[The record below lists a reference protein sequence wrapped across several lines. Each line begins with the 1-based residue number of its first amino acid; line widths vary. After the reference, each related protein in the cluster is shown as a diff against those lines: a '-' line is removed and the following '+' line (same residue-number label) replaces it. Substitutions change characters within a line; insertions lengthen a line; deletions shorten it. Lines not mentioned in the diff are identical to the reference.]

1 LPRRCQ
7 SAPGTITAD
16 TAWSHVRI
24 LKDAGEKRGG
34 FSMIMKKS
42 ILSLVAATALGL
54 AVTAAPK
61 PANAVVWWV
70 VPAIAAGVVGGAA
83 VGAATTNA
91 AYAQA
96 DYGPRGA
103 VYVQPTA
110 GCHWARVQT
119 ASGALVRERI
129 CP

>member
-1 LPRRCQ
+1 
-7 SAPGTITAD
+7 
-16 TAWSHVRI
+16 
-24 LKDAGEKRGG
+24 
-34 FSMIMKKS
+34 MIMNKG
-42 ILSLVAATALGL
+42 IVSLVAATAIGL

-96 DYGPRGA
+96 EYGPRGA
-103 VYVQPTA
+103 VYVQPTM

-119 ASGALVRERI
+119 ANGAWVRERI

>member
-1 LPRRCQ
+1 
-7 SAPGTITAD
+7 
-16 TAWSHVRI
+16 
-24 LKDAGEKRGG
+24 
-34 FSMIMKKS
+34 MIMKKT
-42 ILSLVAATALGL
+42 IVSLVAATALGL
-54 AVTAAPK
+54 AVTAAPQ

-96 DYGPRGA
+96 EYGPRGA
-103 VYVQPTA
+103 VYVQPTV

>member
-1 LPRRCQ
+1 MIVKK
-7 SAPGTITAD
+7 TI
-16 TAWSHVRI
+16 V
-24 LKDAGEKRGG
+24 
-34 FSMIMKKS
+34 
-42 ILSLVAATALGL
+42 SLVAAAALGL

-61 PANAVVWWV
+61 PANALAWWV
-70 VPAIAAGVVGGAA
+70 APAIVAGVVGGVA

-96 DYGPRGA
+96 DYAPAGA
-103 VYVQPTA
+103 VYVRPTV

-119 ASGALVRERI
+119 PSGTWVRERI

>member
-1 LPRRCQ
+1 
-7 SAPGTITAD
+7 
-16 TAWSHVRI
+16 
-24 LKDAGEKRGG
+24 
-34 FSMIMKKS
+34 MIMKKS
-42 ILSLVAATALGL
+42 IVSLVAATALGL

-70 VPAIAAGVVGGAA
+70 APAIAAGIVGGVA
-83 VGAATTNA
+83 VGAASTNA

-96 DYGPRGA
+96 DYGYGYAPRGA

-119 ASGALVRERI
+119 TSGAWVRERI

>member
-1 LPRRCQ
+1 
-7 SAPGTITAD
+7 
-16 TAWSHVRI
+16 
-24 LKDAGEKRGG
+24 
-34 FSMIMKKS
+34 MIMKKG
-42 ILSLVAATALGL
+42 IVSLVAATALGL

-70 VPAIAAGVVGGAA
+70 APAIAAGIVGGVA

-96 DYGPRGA
+96 DYGYAPRGA
-103 VYVQPTA
+103 VYVQPTV

>member
-1 LPRRCQ
+1 
-7 SAPGTITAD
+7 
-16 TAWSHVRI
+16 
-24 LKDAGEKRGG
+24 
-34 FSMIMKKS
+34 MIMRKTAVA
-42 ILSLVAATALGL
+42 LVAATALGL
-54 AVTAAPK
+54 AVTAAPQ

-70 VPAIAAGVVGGAA
+70 APAIAAGVVGGVAL
-83 VGAATTNA
+83 GAATTNA

-96 DYGPRGA
+96 DYGPYYGASGA
-103 VYVQPTA
+103 VYVQPTV

>member
-1 LPRRCQ
+1 M
-7 SAPGTITAD
+7 T
-16 TAWSHVRI
+16 
-24 LKDAGEKRGG
+24 
-34 FSMIMKKS
+34 MKKS
-42 ILSLVAATALGL
+42 IVSLVAATALGL

-61 PANAVVWWV
+61 PANALVWWV

-83 VGAATTNA
+83 VGVAATNTT
-91 AYAQA
+91 YAQA
-96 DYGPRGA
+96 EYGPPGA

-119 ASGALVRERI
+119 ASGAWVRERI